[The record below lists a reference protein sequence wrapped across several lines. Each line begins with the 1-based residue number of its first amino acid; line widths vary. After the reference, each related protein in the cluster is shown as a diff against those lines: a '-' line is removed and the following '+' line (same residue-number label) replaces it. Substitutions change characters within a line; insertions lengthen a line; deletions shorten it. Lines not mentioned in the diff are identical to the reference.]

1 MSAIKENAEENMTV
15 SRRGFLTGAVSL
27 GALSVAALSGCAP
40 QPMASTGELS
50 NEAADAVASTSG
62 NPAWLGD
69 EPVIGEDE
77 IAQTLETEVLVV
89 GGGTSGLFAAASAA
103 ENGAKTMVA
112 EKFTGG
118 GVRIGFGALGSRLQ
132 KESGVDV
139 DKNAVIRELLRYSN
153 HNADVRLLKI
163 WADNS
168 GEAVDWWQ
176 DRCAEHDVPMWFEPG
191 GQVEGENYWYMQ
203 TCHSPQFPTDEEGN
217 PTELDGAFV
226 LTEYCKGLGV
236 DFQYNMAMVKL
247 VKEDDRVAGVIA
259 KSADG
264 NYVRINAS
272 KGVIVCTGGYGQ
284 NPEMLA
290 ALQPDTMKK
299 IGYSSA
305 IPGTEGDGIKA
316 CIWAGAAFDDTHTS
330 AMFDR
335 ACVAPDQVG
344 GWEMGAQGWF
354 WMGSQPLLKVNLKG
368 ERFMSESVPYDYI
381 LQEAL
386 NLPDNTWCTLWDS
399 NIEEDVRRFST
410 QGCSRYFEFE
420 NGAPPRIPWVGVE
433 AFNEGL
439 EAEGLIQRADTIAEL
454 AEKLGL
460 PADKL
465 EKTVDR
471 YNELFDA
478 QNDEDFGKEAYRL
491 SELRNPPFF
500 GVRQTGYLLCT
511 LDGIKVNTEMQ
522 AVDEAG
528 QPIEGLFVAGVD
540 SGGYYS
546 GTYPSHS
553 GGNCCGHNCTFG
565 RLAGRYA
572 ATM

>member
-1 MSAIKENAEENMTV
+1 MGSIKKTKEEAAI
-15 SRRGFLTGAVSL
+15 SRRGFLAAAASL
-27 GALSVAALSGCAP
+27 GALSAAAGVAGCAP
-40 QPMASTGELS
+40 QPMASTEGTG
-50 NEAADAVASTSG
+50 ASSGDGSASASG

-69 EPVIGEDE
+69 EPTIGEDE
-77 IAQTLETEVLVV
+77 IVQTLDTEVLVV

-132 KESGVDV
+132 KEANVEV
-139 DKNAVIRELLRYSN
+139 DKDAVVRELLRYSN
-153 HNADVRLLKI
+153 HNADVRLLKT
-163 WADNS
+163 WADHS

-176 DRCAEHDVPMWFEPG
+176 DRCAEQGVPMWFEPG

-203 TCHSPQFPTDEEGN
+203 TCHSPQFPVDEEGN

-236 DFQYNMAMVKL
+236 DFQYNTAMVKL
-247 VKEDDRVAGVIA
+247 VKEGDRVVGVIA
-259 KSADG
+259 KNSDG
-264 NYVRINAS
+264 DYVRINAS

-284 NPEMLA
+284 NSEMLA

-330 AMFDR
+330 SMFDR
-335 ACVAPDQVG
+335 ACVMPDEVG
-344 GWEMGAQGWF
+344 GWEKGAPGWF
-354 WMGSQPLLKVNLKG
+354 WMGSQPLLKVDLTG
-368 ERFMSESVPYDYI
+368 LRFMSESVPYDCI
-381 LQEAL
+381 LQQAL
-386 NLPDNTWCTLWDS
+386 NLPDNTWCTLWDA

-420 NGAPPRIPWVGVE
+420 NGAPPQIPWVGVQ
-433 AFNEGL
+433 AINEGL
-439 EAEGLIQRADTIAEL
+439 EADGFIQRADTIAEL

-460 PADKL
+460 PADQL
-465 EKTVDR
+465 EQTVAR

-491 SELRNPPFF
+491 SALRTPPFF

-528 QPIEGLFVAGVD
+528 QPIAGLYVAGVD

-546 GTYPSHS
+546 GTYPSHA
-553 GGNCCGHNCTFG
+553 GGNCCGRNSTFG

-572 ATM
+572 ATA